1 MTVSLLES
9 AHTSCPGSCSMIPLH
24 SPGHSAARNTSH
36 DFWSEWSCFSISLSW
51 VQLCMR
57 CLYEV
62 WGKSCIIMLL
72 NLGFCSMHELITMEE
87 FIAHLVILESS
98 TIFVLSGSELQS
110 CPQVWFNL
118 QFFEVTRKKEAF
130 CQELWGNL
138 IYLASV
144 HSDMCSFSMICSTC
158 SLYEQ
163 QYGINFTRS
172 GDILWNF
179 SVSYNDLTIFPLWH
193 ALFCLASGSSAFVS
207 HLNLPEPQIS
217 ATTFFIIPS
226 LALL

>member
-1 MTVSLLES
+1 MSPVLVSSMTEKKMTVSLLES

-72 NLGFCSMHELITMEE
+72 NLGFCSMHEVITMEE
-87 FIAHLVILESS
+87 FIAHLVILESF

-110 CPQVWFNL
+110 CPSSSGLVQPAIFWSY
-118 QFFEVTRKKEAF
+118 QKE
-130 CQELWGNL
+130 
-138 IYLASV
+138 
-144 HSDMCSFSMICSTC
+144 
-158 SLYEQ
+158 
-163 QYGINFTRS
+163 RS
-172 GDILWNF
+172 ILSRTLREPDISCLCPQWYVLVF
-179 SVSYNDLTIFPLWH
+179 NDLF
-193 ALFCLASGSSAFVS
+193 
-207 HLNLPEPQIS
+207 NM
-217 ATTFFIIPS
+217 FFIWAAIWYKFHQKWWYS
-226 LALL
+226 LELLSEL